1 MGAYYRINEKG
12 TSMLALTILSI
23 FILIIVLIIFLEY
36 RNEKKYQ
43 AERRAESKQK
53 RKPRK
58 KLKVRKVS
66 PKPEV
71 KPEPKPT
78 TEPEAEAKA
87 EPVVEPEPEPIPE
100 PEVVVAPEP
109 KPAPVPEPEPTLEIE
124 EPEVAEETKV
134 LPETNYP
141 KFSHARLVEMGLSDD
156 EAVEFVQELIP
167 QIELQIPLIEE
178 VMNIPDFHQ
187 MERLTHSIKGSATN
201 IGTGGVSDLLVECNT
216 YLKSG
221 TDIDI
226 AKVYFEALKHYT
238 KELREQYN

>member
-1 MGAYYRINEKG
+1 
-12 TSMLALTILSI
+12 MLALTILSI

-43 AERRAESKQK
+43 AKRRSESKQK
-53 RKPRK
+53 TKPRK

-71 KPEPKPT
+71 KPEPTSKP
-78 TEPEAEAKA
+78 
-87 EPVVEPEPEPIPE
+87 EPVVEPEPVPEPEVVIAPEPKPVPEPEPIPE
-100 PEVVVAPEP
+100 PEVV
-109 KPAPVPEPEPTLEIE
+109 
-124 EPEVAEETKV
+124 EETKV
-134 LPETNYP
+134 LPEVKYP
-141 KFSHARLVEMGLSDD
+141 KFSHARLVEMGLSDE

-238 KELREQYN
+238 KELREQYA

>member
-1 MGAYYRINEKG
+1 
-12 TSMLALTILSI
+12 MLALTILSI

-43 AERRAESKQK
+43 AKRRSESKQK
-53 RKPRK
+53 TKPRK

-71 KPEPKPT
+71 KPEPTSKP
-78 TEPEAEAKA
+78 
-87 EPVVEPEPEPIPE
+87 EPVVEPEPVPEPEVVIAPEPEPVPELEPEPIPE
-100 PEVVVAPEP
+100 PEVV
-109 KPAPVPEPEPTLEIE
+109 
-124 EPEVAEETKV
+124 EETKV
-134 LPETNYP
+134 LPEVKYP
-141 KFSHARLVEMGLSDD
+141 KFSHARLVEMGLSDE

-238 KELREQYN
+238 KELREQYA

>member
-1 MGAYYRINEKG
+1 MGVYYRINEKG

-43 AERRAESKQK
+43 AKRRSESKKK

-66 PKPEV
+66 PKPKV
-71 KPEPKPT
+71 KPEPT
-78 TEPEAEAKA
+78 PEL
-87 EPVVEPEPEPIPE
+87 EPEPIPE
-100 PEVVVAPEP
+100 PEVVVTPEP
-109 KPAPVPEPEPTLEIE
+109 KPEPKPVPEPEPTPEVE

-134 LPETNYP
+134 LPETKYP

-167 QIELQIPLIEE
+167 QLELQIPLVEE
-178 VMNIPDFHQ
+178 AMNIPDFHQ

-238 KELREQYN
+238 KELKEEYA